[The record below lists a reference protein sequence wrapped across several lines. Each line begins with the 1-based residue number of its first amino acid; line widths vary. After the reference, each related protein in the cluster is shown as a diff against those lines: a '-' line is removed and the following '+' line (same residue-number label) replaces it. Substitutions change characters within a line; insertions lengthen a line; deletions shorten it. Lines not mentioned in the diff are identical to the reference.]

1 MINVD
6 IIHEIDN
13 TLTNNPFN
21 DNILDVS
28 VENFNITNIRK
39 TLYKLFN
46 SVVSFIRKVYNWVKV
61 KVLKI
66 FKIISYN
73 LKRNGGKIDL
83 INRIIEIK
91 EGNLSSSTVNKIT
104 ELIKSNDVV
113 SVESLPN
120 SVNSDQIDELI
131 RFFKEYR
138 LNFIGLL
145 FDEDGKLHDIEQLV
159 KNMNARIKEIANLD
173 IHMVGTSNINH
184 NEDWKKVLD
193 MKEYF
198 QDLRDENTKA
208 RLSNDYWKFRATNLF
223 KYVPKIEELSELC
236 LTTHNKLKFR
246 LDADINRIKKEM
258 DEYFKVLSSKER
270 NYVYNGLYPMDPSTT
285 YAMEEYIILMKRLK
299 VLESIS
305 KVSLIPYS
313 VLMGYV
319 RMINVIE
326 KDIFSKEYINVP
338 VSEQSLL
345 HLSDNPDL
353 DSNSRELS
361 PKFVKSGLAE
371 FLPARISFSPTIE
384 QCCIGVYHHIDKGD
398 MVSQDDKYL
407 YRDFF
412 VYEGIPDKDTKCV
425 DPKIVQ
431 AMVDDAKLS
440 GEIAVTTPIKIKK
453 VGKIRVYFL
462 QNFAKYDTNKFE
474 KIDWL
479 EKY

>member
-1 MINVD
+1 M
-6 IIHEIDN
+6 
-13 TLTNNPFN
+13 
-21 DNILDVS
+21 
-28 VENFNITNIRK
+28 
-39 TLYKLFN
+39 
-46 SVVSFIRKVYNWVKV
+46 
-61 KVLKI
+61 
-66 FKIISYN
+66 
-73 LKRNGGKIDL
+73 
-83 INRIIEIK
+83 
-91 EGNLSSSTVNKIT
+91 
-104 ELIKSNDVV
+104 
-113 SVESLPN
+113 
-120 SVNSDQIDELI
+120 
-131 RFFKEYR
+131 
-138 LNFIGLL
+138 NFIGLL
-145 FDEDGKLHDIEQLV
+145 FDENGKLHDIEQLV

-173 IHMVGTSNINH
+173 IHMVGTSNVNH

-208 RLSNDYWKFRATNLF
+208 RLSSDYWKFRATNLF

-236 LTTHNKLKFR
+236 LATHNKLKFR
-246 LDADINRIKKEM
+246 LDTDINRIKKEM

-270 NYVYNGLYPMDPSTT
+270 NYVYNGLYPMDPSTNDAR
-285 YAMEEYIILMKRLK
+285 YEYNILMKRLK

-313 VLMGYV
+313 VLMSYV

-326 KDIFSKEYINVP
+326 KDIFSKEYINVS
-338 VSEQSLL
+338 VSEKTLL
-345 HLSDNPDL
+345 HLSDNPEL

-384 QCCIGVYHHIDKGD
+384 QCCIGVYHHIDKGYK
-398 MVSQDDKYL
+398 VSQDNKYL

-425 DPKIVQ
+425 DPRIVQ
-431 AMVDDAKLS
+431 AMVDDGKLS

-453 VGKIRVYFL
+453 IGKVRVYFL